1 MEQKIFE
8 QEQKH
13 LEEVKIKI
21 EVSLEKETSA
31 LETQREELL
40 EQRRI
45 MWQESAH
52 GVEDFDDIV
61 NLASYDNRVREEFGH
76 YVRIDKTVR
85 QLTYLM
91 QTPYFG
97 RIDFGE
103 KGEREAEPIYIGRY
117 GFFDKK
123 TYNCE
128 IYDWRTPIASM
139 FYDCSLGEAAYRCPE
154 GEIRGELVCK
164 RQYLI
169 ENGVLKY
176 YYDTNMA
183 VQDELLGRVLA
194 ENTDKVLRV
203 IVDTITKEQNKA
215 IRYSQLTDLLVTGPA
230 GSGKTSVGMHRLS
243 FLLYHNRENLTSEK
257 IVVLSR
263 NEIFSSYISAVLP
276 ELGEENINTVNFDS
290 LINKGI
296 PGKFKKAGYYEQV
309 DYLIKN
315 KEETGRKQ
323 AVSLKYS
330 VGFLDYINKNI
341 RLYKGKKRDFQ
352 AALEIYLQLLERYT
366 RGGNRDIYEV
376 TRADIGREI
385 LQYEDMLLAS
395 YVRILIGGIR
405 PLDQISHVVLD
416 EAQDYCR
423 VQLLIIKRMYSKSKF
438 TIMADVNQAIGYEIS
453 TVHTEDFSDIFGEK
467 LQKTELSK
475 SYRSTAPI
483 NRFAF
488 GILGINN
495 PNLYINREGK
505 EPANIVTEEMQSTIW
520 ELLEQISPDRSV
532 AILTCDGESARKVQQ
547 KIGKQSAGRP
557 IQYILKPDKTLEE
570 KIVVMPIMLAKGLEF
585 DVVIVWDDRTEEYWE
600 KNKNLKYLMST
611 RALHELYFV
620 SLKSKETR

>member
-85 QLTYLM
+85 QLTYLV

-296 PGKFKKAGYYEQV
+296 PGNFKKAGYYEQV

-570 KIVVMPIMLAKGLEF
+570 KVVVMPIMLAKGLEF

>member
-296 PGKFKKAGYYEQV
+296 PGNFKKAGYYEQV